1 MIGLSKAAT
10 AVIIV
15 IIIIVIGVA
24 AYYLYTGQQGGA
36 TTTPPAT
43 STSPGTTT
51 TTGAGGVIKIGF
63 FAPLTGPASADGL
76 AARAGAEIA
85 VEIINKNG
93 GVLGKKIQ
101 LVVYDDALNPDQ
113 AIAVANKLIEEDQVV
128 AAVSGSY
135 SSTTLAASG
144 VFEKKKTPLVVAYAV
159 NPKITEGKHYV
170 VRVGMLAETEGK
182 VAAYAAVEKLGAKYV
197 AILYIDN
204 PYGQSLAD
212 AAKKKVEELGGQ
224 VVFMDKFQFKTSDFS
239 PWLTKIKQLED
250 QGKLDVLMI
259 FGYYEHAVAV
269 KQAREMGIKA
279 KIIGAEGFDSPK
291 FIEIAGKAAE
301 GVIIVTDF
309 DRDSD
314 NPLVKQF
321 IQMYREK
328 RGIEPDMVA
337 ASSFDAVMVI
347 AKAIEKA
354 GSLDKA
360 KIMEAIRSLKDY
372 NGVAGKIL
380 YFTENGNAVKELT
393 LQIVRNGEFHRF
405 AIITEKDLITPS
417 K

>member
-1 MIGLSKAAT
+1 MRGISKAA
-10 AVIIV
+10 AIG
-15 IIIIVIGVA
+15 IIIVIVVVVGVA
-24 AYYLYTGQQGGA
+24 AYYFTYKQ
-36 TTTPPAT
+36 PAAP
-43 STSPGTTT
+43 SPTSPAPGP
-51 TTGAGGVIKIGF
+51 GAGEEVIKIGF
-63 FAPLTGPASADGL
+63 FAPLTGPASADGI
-76 AARAGAEIA
+76 AARTGAEIA
-85 VEIINKNG
+85 VEMINRNG

-113 AIAVANKLIEEDQVV
+113 AIAVSNKLIEEDQVI

-144 VFEKKKTPLVVAYAV
+144 VFEDKKTPLVVAYAV
-159 NPKITEGKHYV
+159 NPKITEGKRYV

-182 VAAYAAVEKLGAKYV
+182 VAAYAAVKLLGGKNI

-204 PYGQSLAD
+204 PYGKALAET
-212 AAKKKVEELGGQ
+212 AKTKVEELGGK
-224 VVFMDKFQFKTSDFS
+224 VVFMDKFQFKTDDFS
-239 PWLTKIKQLED
+239 PWLTRIKQLED
-250 QGKLDVLMI
+250 QGQLDVLMI
-259 FGYYEHAVAV
+259 FGYYQHAVAV

-314 NPLVKQF
+314 NPLVKDF
-321 IQMYREK
+321 IKAYKEK
-328 RGIEPDMVA
+328 RGIDPDMVA

-354 GSLDKA
+354 GTLDKE
-360 KIMEAIRSLKDY
+360 KVMDAIRGLKDY

-393 LQIVRNGEFHRF
+393 LQIVENGQFRRY
-405 AIITEKDLITPS
+405 AVITDPELITPS